1 MGSDINSID
10 REILELLSRRVKC
23 GIDSGI
29 DPLSASEKARLA
41 GLVTGSGSPIPEEGL
56 ERIFT
61 EIASASSALSRPLR
75 VAFLGPFGTF
85 SSIAVREIFG
95 GSIETSPERTIADVF
110 REVETGGAH
119 CGVVP
124 VENSSEGAVVP
135 TLDELLST
143 GLTVEREKYL
153 RVSFALLSL
162 ETSIEEVKKVFTFG
176 QPLGQC
182 RGWLRAHLP
191 AAEIIPVDST
201 ARAAECARSER
212 GSAAI
217 ASEIAAEIYSLNIV
231 EKHIEDSRRNFTR
244 FFVMGTQKT
253 GPTARDKTSIVC
265 AIKDRPGALLDM
277 LRPLSDAGINMT
289 RIESRPDKNKLW
301 EYNFFID
308 ICGHETD
315 DKVRTALEEMGR
327 DTLFLKILGSYPAG
341 AGS

>member
-1 MGSDINSID
+1 M
-10 REILELLSRRVKC
+10 
-23 GIDSGI
+23 
-29 DPLSASEKARLA
+29 
-41 GLVTGSGSPIPEEGL
+41 
-56 ERIFT
+56 
-61 EIASASSALSRPLR
+61 
-75 VAFLGPFGTF
+75 
-85 SSIAVREIFG
+85 
-95 GSIETSPERTIADVF
+95 
-110 REVETGGAH
+110 
-119 CGVVP
+119 
-124 VENSSEGAVVP
+124 ENSSEGAVVP

-143 GLTVEREKYL
+143 GLRVEREKYL

-162 ETSIEEVKKVFTFG
+162 ETSIDEVKKVFTFG

-191 AAEIIPVDST
+191 GAEIIPVDST
-201 ARAAECARSER
+201 ARAAECARSEK

-217 ASEIAAEIYSLNIV
+217 ASEIAAEMYSLNIV

-253 GPTARDKTSIVC
+253 DPSGRDKTSIVC

-308 ICGHETD
+308 IFGHETD

-341 AGS
+341 S